1 MVKPR
6 TFKLI
11 YFEVQWRCEPIRI
24 LFHYFGQEFEDMR
37 ITNDEWAQMKP
48 DAPFEQLPL
57 LEIDGGKKTLSESL
71 SIMRYLSKTLGQD
84 GFIGKTKTDSAKVD
98 MFAYACNDLYI
109 PIYFLQQAKKG
120 IEAIVNMEGAKIQFD
135 LSAQRFLRSIEKQL
149 KSHRQKYL
157 VQYITWADIIVM
169 YMIYMLEQQDEQMV
183 SAEEYPLT
191 IQYYKRIRELDQIKD
206 YVAEQLPSAILKTD
220 ES

>member
-6 TFKLI
+6 SFKLI
-11 YFEVQWRCEPIRI
+11 YFDVQWRCEPIRI

-37 ITNDEWAQMKP
+37 ITNDEWQQMKP

-57 LEIDGGKKTLSESL
+57 LELDGGKKTLSESL

-109 PIYFLQQAKKG
+109 PIYFYQQAKSG
-120 IEAIVNMEGAKIQFD
+120 NEGMINIDGAKVQFE
-135 LSAQRFLRSIEKQL
+135 LSATRFLRSIEKQL
-149 KSHRQKYL
+149 KSHKQKYL
-157 VQYITWADIIVM
+157 IQYITWADIVVM
-169 YMIYMLEQQDEQMV
+169 YMVHMIEQEDDALI
-183 SAEEYPLT
+183 SIPEYPLT
-191 IQYYKRIRELDQIKD
+191 IQHYKRIRELDQIKD
-206 YVAEQLPSAILKTD
+206 YIDEQLPSKILAAD
-220 ES
+220 